1 MTDSYISTSAGGTS
15 FVGPDAVQLF
25 RAIQIKGAL
34 KMWKVGL
41 KVHRGVRLKDLLG
54 MVSEHTGKTYK
65 KSDLDT
71 AIADLVQWIEAMKA
85 ALPVEAKQ

>member
-1 MTDSYISTSAGGTS
+1 MTDSYISTSDFGTT
-15 FVGPDAVQLF
+15 FAGPDAVQLF
-25 RAIQIKGAL
+25 RAMQIRGAL

-41 KVHRGVRLKDLLG
+41 KVHRGVKLKDLLG

-85 ALPVEAKQ
+85 ALPVEAE

>member
-1 MTDSYISTSAGGTS
+1 MTDSYISTNAGGTT
-15 FVGPDAVQLF
+15 FAGPDAVQLF
-25 RAIQIKGAL
+25 RAMQIKGAL

>member
-1 MTDSYISTSAGGTS
+1 MTDSYISTSAGGTT
-15 FVGPDAVQLF
+15 FTGPDAVSLF

-41 KVHRGVRLKDLLG
+41 KATRGIRLKDLLG
-54 MVSEHTGKTYK
+54 MAGEYTGKTYK

-85 ALPVEAKQ
+85 ALPVETK